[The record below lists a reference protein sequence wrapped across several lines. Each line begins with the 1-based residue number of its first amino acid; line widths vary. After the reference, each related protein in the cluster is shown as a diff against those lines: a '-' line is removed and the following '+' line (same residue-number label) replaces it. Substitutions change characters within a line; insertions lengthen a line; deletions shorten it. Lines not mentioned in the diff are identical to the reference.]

1 MLNYIFV
8 TGGVIS
14 GLGKGIVTSSLSR
27 VLIAKGYK
35 PTIIKIDPY
44 VNVDAGTLRPTEH
57 GEVWVTEDGGET
69 DQDLGHYERFL
80 GFPLTKEH
88 NITTGQVYYEV
99 INRERRGDYL
109 GKTVQLIPHVTNEI
123 KRRIKEVSTKSGAD
137 IALIEIGGIVGDYE
151 NILFLEAAR
160 QLQSEENVAFV
171 HVSYVPIPEK
181 LGEPKTKPTQQS
193 VRLLRELG
201 IFPDFIVCRSPE
213 NLDNV
218 RKEKISLFCNIS
230 EKNIINNPDLE
241 TIYELPLVFE
251 KQEFAKKILNKLN
264 LTDKV
269 AELSEWENKVDIL
282 KNTKNEIN
290 IGIVGKYISTGN
302 FELTDSYISVEE
314 AVKHACVALNTKPN
328 IFWVDSTKIEQE
340 ISNLDGIIVPGG
352 FGSSGVEGKIKAIN
366 FCRENNIPFLGLC
379 LGLQLAVV
387 EFARNVCGLEG
398 AHSTEINK
406 DTKYPVI
413 DILPE
418 QKDIKELG
426 ATMRLGA
433 YLAELKQGT
442 KIYDLYNN
450 FNLIKENKIS
460 ERHRH
465 RYELNPN
472 YHKIL
477 QEKGLVFSGVSPTKH
492 LVEFIEL
499 PTNKFFVATQAH
511 PELKSSLLKPSPL
524 FHGFVKSCLK

>member
-1 MLNYIFV
+1 MSNYIFV

-44 VNVDAGTLRPTEH
+44 VNIDAGTLRPTEH

-80 GFPLTKEH
+80 GFPLTKKH
-88 NITTGQVYYEV
+88 NITTGQVYYKV

-109 GKTVQLIPHVTNEI
+109 GKTVQLIPHITDEI
-123 KRRIKEVSTKSGAD
+123 KRRIKEVSSKSGAD
-137 IALIEIGGIVGDYE
+137 INLIEIGGVVGDYE

-160 QLQSEENVAFV
+160 QLQSEEKVVFV

-201 IFPDFIVCRSPE
+201 IFPDFIVCRSPKE
-213 NLDNV
+213 LDNV

-230 EKNIINNPDLE
+230 EENIINNPDLE

-264 LTDKV
+264 LTEKQM
-269 AELSEWENKVDIL
+269 ELSEWKNKVNIL
-282 KNTKNEIN
+282 KNAEKEVN

-314 AVKHACVALNTKPN
+314 AVKHASVALNIKPN
-328 IFWVDSTKIEQE
+328 IFWVDSTKIEQK
-340 ISNLDGIIVPGG
+340 ISSLDGIIVPGG

-366 FCRENNIPFLGLC
+366 FCRKNNIPFLGLC

-398 AHSTEINK
+398 AHSTEIDKN
-406 DTKYPVI
+406 TKYPVI

-418 QKDIKELG
+418 QKKIKELG

-433 YLAELKQGT
+433 YPAELKQGT
-442 KIYDLYNN
+442 KVYNLYNE
-450 FNLIKENKIS
+450 FNSIKENKVS

-465 RYELNPN
+465 RYELNPD
-472 YHKIL
+472 YYKIL
-477 QEKGLVFSGVSPTKH
+477 QENGMVFSGVSPTKS

-499 PTNKFFVATQAH
+499 PDNKFFVATQAH
-511 PELKSSLLKPSPL
+511 PELKSNLLNPSPL
-524 FHGFVKSCLK
+524 FYGFIKSCIK